1 MSLKNDL
8 FLRTISDIKLKRTDT
23 TLDLSQKACC
33 TLLAIIIDEVGGQV
47 ELTKRAEEKE
57 KKRKNRWRR
66 QIFVVSQSALL
77 DASTTSADLAQAPA
91 ELPPRLP
98 GQVM

>member
-1 MSLKNDL
+1 VPEIHCASTEGFDRRDPKMSLKNDL

-47 ELTKRAEEKE
+47 ELTKRAEEK
-57 KKRKNRWRR
+57 KRK
-66 QIFVVSQSALL
+66 VE
-77 DASTTSADLAQAPA
+77 
-91 ELPPRLP
+91 ELVEETDICSFAVGATGR
-98 GQVM
+98 